1 MDVSRMTEI
10 DQQRITMMRTGEKI
24 KPTTII
30 DIDVDDDEVEIIEKI
45 AKSSNDTMEKK
56 KQKNK
61 KKNKRTRK

>member
-30 DIDVDDDEVEIIEKI
+30 DIDVDDDEVEIVENI

>member
-30 DIDVDDDEVEIIEKI
+30 DIDVDDEEIEIVEKL
-45 AKSSNDTMEKK
+45 AKSSNDTMRNK
-56 KQKNK
+56 KQNNK

>member
-30 DIDVDDDEVEIIEKI
+30 DIDVDDEEVEVVEKI
-45 AKSSNDTMEKK
+45 AKSANDKVEKK
-56 KQKNK
+56 RPKNI
-61 KKNKRTRK
+61 KKNKRARK

>member
-30 DIDVDDDEVEIIEKI
+30 DIDVDDEEVEIVEKL
-45 AKSSNDTMEKK
+45 AKSSNETMGNK

>member
-30 DIDVDDDEVEIIEKI
+30 DIDVDDEEIEVEKI
-45 AKSSNDTMEKK
+45 AKSANDEKEKK
-56 KQKNK
+56 KPRNI
-61 KKNKRTRK
+61 KKNKRARK